1 MENKPQTTTTN
12 NSQLQTIQLPAA
24 SQTLVQHLAQDQT
37 MQIKLRAVELAPQGK
52 PDFNKIFEKG
62 QTASLR
68 VIEKQVKPVLL
79 AGIISKMIDGINS
92 YFNVVRPMT
101 NAQIEELTIDMM
113 QLKDHRLEDFLAFF
127 EGIKKGR
134 YGKIYD
140 RLDQSVIWE
149 MWDKYEEERESYF
162 YNQHKQA
169 KDDNVHDARTV
180 PNAATEAIN
189 KLSSLGSGIQ
199 NLKQH
204 LKKNEPKI

>member
-1 MENKPQTTTTN
+1 M
-12 NSQLQTIQLPAA
+12 
-24 SQTLVQHLAQDQT
+24 AQDQT

-169 KDDNVHDARTV
+169 KDDNVHDARTA

-189 KLSSLGSGIQ
+189 KLSSLGSGMQ

>member
-1 MENKPQTTTTN
+1 MNFLIENKTTE
-12 NSQLQTIQLPAA
+12 
-24 SQTLVQHLAQDQT
+24 
-37 MQIKLRAVELAPQGK
+37 IKFKAIELAPQGK

-68 VIEKQVKPVLL
+68 VVEKHVKPVLL
-79 AGIISKMIDGINS
+79 AGVISSMIDSVNE

-101 NAQIEELTIDMM
+101 SNQIQELTIDFM

-169 KDDNVHDARTV
+169 KDNNVHDTRMA

-189 KLSSLGSGIQ
+189 KLISLGSGMQ
-199 NLKQH
+199 NLKQY
-204 LKKNEPKI
+204 LKNKNE

>member
-1 MENKPQTTTTN
+1 MPKGSSTLVNFLIENKTTE
-12 NSQLQTIQLPAA
+12 
-24 SQTLVQHLAQDQT
+24 
-37 MQIKLRAVELAPQGK
+37 IKFKAIELAPQGK
-52 PDFNKIFEKG
+52 PNFDKIFEKG
-62 QTASLR
+62 ETCSLR
-68 VIEKQVKPVLL
+68 VIEKHVKPILL
-79 AGIISKMIDGINS
+79 AGVISSMIDSVNE

-101 NAQIEELTIDMM
+101 SNQIQELTIDFM

-149 MWDKYEEERESYF
+149 MWDKYEEERENYF

-169 KDDNVHDARTV
+169 KDNNVHDTRRA

-189 KLSSLGSGIQ
+189 KLSSLGSAMQ

-204 LKKNEPKI
+204 LKNKTND

>member
-1 MENKPQTTTTN
+1 M
-12 NSQLQTIQLPAA
+12 PAA

-52 PDFNKIFEKG
+52 PNFNKIFEKG

-169 KDDNVHDARTV
+169 KDDNVHDTRTA

-189 KLSSLGSGIQ
+189 KLSSLGSGMQ